1 MEETIL
7 DPEVETPAVETPVVE
22 ETPIVDQGRT

>member
-7 DPEVETPAVETPVVE
+7 DPEVETPVVDTPAVE